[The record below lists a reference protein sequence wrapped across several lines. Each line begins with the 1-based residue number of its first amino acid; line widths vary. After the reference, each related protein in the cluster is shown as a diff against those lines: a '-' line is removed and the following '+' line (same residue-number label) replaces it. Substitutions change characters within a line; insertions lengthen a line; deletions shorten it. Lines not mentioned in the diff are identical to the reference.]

1 MIQRNEKMKTINR
14 KVIYTYLL
22 DILST
27 RMAIK
32 RKEEEEEEEAARGP
46 SVGGIAADCQQQ

>member
-32 RKEEEEEEEAARGP
+32 RKEEEEEAARGP